1 MADFEIT
8 ETPTVSRSVQG
19 FSKNYT
25 LEAGEKL
32 SDDDTLIAIAG
43 KTVPAGYRVRVNVD
57 VNVLEVEKL

>member
-8 ETPTVSRSVQG
+8 ETSILSLNVEG
-19 FSKNYT
+19 FSKEYR